1 MGLIIISFVAFIS
14 LGLPDGLLGVAW
26 PGIREYHDLPV
37 DALGIILIF
46 GTGGYMLS
54 SFLSGMLMRRLG
66 IGKLL
71 SLSCAATASSLF
83 VYASTSDWW
92 IFVMFATISGLGAG
106 AIDAGINTYVA
117 KYHSSRMMQWLHA
130 SFGVGITSGP
140 LIMTV
145 GISMTSRWQSGY
157 FVVSI
162 AIAIL
167 ATVFYVTKSMWIGI
181 TASGSEDQHAEP
193 EASLFETLK
202 TIPAQLS
209 MLIFFLYTG
218 VELGLGMWTYSLLTE
233 SRGVAPEVAGF
244 VTGSYWGMFTIGR
257 IIAGLYSSRIA
268 DRKLIYLSVSLALLG
283 IGLLMTNSGQLTSI
297 LGIGLAGFAIAPIFP
312 GLVSHTASRVG
323 RIHHANSI
331 GLQIAAAGFGITIVP
346 SLAGVL
352 AKNFGLE
359 AIPLY
364 LLTVLSL
371 MLLVFAALHFYSK
384 IQASK
389 VTLG

>member
-181 TASGSEDQHAEP
+181 TANGSEDQHAEP

-371 MLLVFAALHFYSK
+371 MLLVFAALHFHSNK
-384 IQASK
+384 QA
-389 VTLG
+389 

>member
-1 MGLIIISFVAFIS
+1 MGLIIISFIAFVS

-26 PGIREYHDLPV
+26 PGIRDYFDLPV

-181 TASGSEDQHAEP
+181 TAKGSEDQHAEP

-233 SRGVAPEVAGF
+233 SRGVTPEVAGF
-244 VTGSYWGMFTIGR
+244 ITGSYWGMFTIGR
-257 IIAGLYSSRIA
+257 IIAGLYASRIA
-268 DRKLIYLSVSLALLG
+268 ERKLIYLSVSLALLG

-389 VTLG
+389 VTLS

>member
-167 ATVFYVTKSMWIGI
+167 ASVFYVTKSMWIGI

-371 MLLVFAALHFYSK
+371 MLLVFAALHFHSNK
-384 IQASK
+384 QA
-389 VTLG
+389 